1 MMTYLTCT
9 KHRSYQRKHIDVC
22 RQCPDN
28 DECDAFQTHAAIEPP
43 APLEPPPAPSESPDT
58 GIPIHLFLQEFKD
71 LRALVANTPFLQET
85 EPVQRRKSPLYGT
98 KLVDF
103 IKSELK
109 GIRKLC

>member
-28 DECDAFQTHAAIEPP
+28 DECDAFQAHAAIEPS
-43 APLEPPPAPSESPDT
+43 APLEPPPAPPESPETD
-58 GIPIHLFLQEFKD
+58 IPIHLFVQELED
-71 LRALVANTPFLQET
+71 LRVLVANTPFLQET
-85 EPVQRRKSPLYGT
+85 DPVQRRKSPLHGT

-103 IKSELK
+103 IKTELE